1 MEHGE
6 STVFS
11 VSEVNALVREML
23 ESEFAEVAVE
33 GETSNVRVHAS
44 GHVYFRLKDA
54 SATLNAVCFRSD
66 ASLLDFELS
75 DGLRVVARGR
85 LTVYEVQ
92 GSYQLVARAIEPAG
106 RGDLARAFR
115 VLLAKLEAE
124 GLFAEARKRTL
135 PRYPRTVAV
144 VTSPTGAAHRDIL
157 ATLGRRYPCVD
168 VLFVPV
174 QVQGERAPFEIV
186 RALDALCEHDVD
198 VIILGR
204 GGGSIEDL
212 WAFNDESV
220 ARAIHRSRAPVV
232 SAVGH
237 ETDFTIADFVADR
250 RAATPTMA
258 AEIVVPDGAEVA
270 RSIGTSLGRCGA
282 RMHTRLV
289 YERQR
294 VAELVRSYALGQVR
308 GRVER
313 EMQGLD
319 FVIERMQRAAGS
331 LAVSGAQKRDYSLDR
346 IQRAAHASLYPRRV
360 ALETT
365 AARMSG
371 LDPRGVLRRGYA
383 ICHDAAGLQ
392 LVRSASAAVI
402 ASRLQIT
409 FHDGAV
415 TAAVEGDIGE
425 TAKEAAS

>member
-11 VSEVNALVREML
+11 VSEVNALVREIL
-23 ESEFAEVAVE
+23 ESEFSDVAVE

-106 RGDLARAFR
+106 RGDLSRAFR
-115 VLLAKLEAE
+115 LLVAKLEAE
-124 GLFAEARKRTL
+124 GLFAEARKRAL

-144 VTSPTGAAHRDIL
+144 VTSPTGAAKRDIL
-157 ATLGRRYPCVD
+157 ATLRRRYPCVD

-186 RALDALCEHDVD
+186 RALDALAEHEIDV
-198 VIILGR
+198 VILGR

-237 ETDFTIADFVADR
+237 EADFTIADFVADR

-258 AEIVVPDGAEVA
+258 AEIVVPDRAEVA
-270 RSIGTSLGRCGA
+270 RGIVTSLGRCGA

-313 EMQGLD
+313 TMQALD
-319 FVIERMQRAAGS
+319 FSFDRMQRAVRQSIVERRGAVDATGAR
-331 LAVSGAQKRDYSLDR
+331 LA
-346 IQRAAHASLYPRRV
+346 
-360 ALETT
+360 
-365 AARMSG
+365 G
-371 LDPRGVLRRGYA
+371 LDAREVLRRGYA
-383 ICHDAAGLQ
+383 VCHDASGNT
-392 LVRSASAAVI
+392 LVRGALEAA
-402 ASRLQIT
+402 AAERLRIT

-415 TAAVEGDIGE
+415 TAAVEGVPHRA
-425 TAKEAAS
+425 AKEAAS

>member
-23 ESEFAEVAVE
+23 ESEFSEVAVE

-106 RGDLARAFR
+106 RGDLERAFR
-115 VLLAKLEAE
+115 LLVAKLEAE
-124 GLFAEARKRTL
+124 GLFAEARKRAL

-144 VTSPTGAAHRDIL
+144 VTSPTGAAKRDIL
-157 ATLGRRYPCVD
+157 ATLRRRYPCVD

-186 RALDALCEHDVD
+186 RALDALSEHDVD
-198 VIILGR
+198 VVILGR

-237 ETDFTIADFVADR
+237 ESDFTIADFVADR

-258 AEIVVPDGAEVA
+258 AEIVVPDRAEVA
-270 RSIGTSLGRCGA
+270 RSIGASLARCGA

-289 YERQR
+289 FERQR

-308 GRVER
+308 GHVER

-319 FVIERMQRAAGS
+319 FVSERMQRAAS
-331 LAVSGAQKRDYSLDR
+331 SVAIAGAQKRDHLIDR
-346 IQRAAHASLYPRRV
+346 MQRAAGASFYQRRV
-360 ALETT
+360 TLDTT
-365 AARMSG
+365 VARMSG
-371 LDPRGVLRRGYA
+371 LDPRDVLRRGYA
-383 ICHDAAGLQ
+383 ICHDESGRE
-392 LVRSASAAVI
+392 LVRSAQEAAAAEHV
-402 ASRLQIT
+402 RIT

-415 TAAVEGDIGE
+415 AATVDEVS
-425 TAKEAAS
+425 AKEAAS

>member
-11 VSEVNALVREML
+11 VSEINALVREIL

-66 ASLLDFELS
+66 ACLLDFDLS

-115 VLLAKLEAE
+115 LLVAKLEAE
-124 GLFAEARKRTL
+124 GLFDERRKRPL
-135 PRYPRTVAV
+135 PRFPRTVAV
-144 VTSPTGAAHRDIL
+144 ITSPTGAAKRDIL
-157 ATLGRRYPCVD
+157 STLRRRYPCVD

-186 RALDALCEHDVD
+186 RALDALADHEVE
-198 VIILGR
+198 VVILGR

-212 WAFNDESV
+212 WAFNDETV

-258 AEIVVPDGAEVA
+258 AEIVVPDRDEVVRGIA
-270 RSIGTSLGRCGA
+270 TSLERCAA
-282 RMHTRLV
+282 RMHARLV
-289 YERQR
+289 FERQR

-313 EMQGLD
+313 TMQALD
-319 FVIERMQRAAGS
+319 FSFDRMQRAIRLSVHNRRTVVDAT
-331 LAVSGAQKRDYSLDR
+331 GARL
-346 IQRAAHASLYPRRV
+346 V
-360 ALETT
+360 
-365 AARMSG
+365 G
-371 LDPRGVLRRGYA
+371 LDAREVLRRGYA
-383 ICHDAAGLQ
+383 VCHDASGGT
-392 LVRSASAAVI
+392 LVRGALEAA
-402 ASRLQIT
+402 AAGRLRIT

-415 TAAVEGDIGE
+415 AAAVESAMQDA
-425 TAKEAAS
+425 TKEAAS